1 MGNNN
6 INLNFINNRQIFK
19 SVPNPPAQNIN
30 VQTAQAQPTAAQ
42 AFSESSQQIASQ
54 SIQTA
59 MMGGSENAAFI
70 KDAMKFP
77 SNFNAFIYIVQQGM
91 STAQLNTQLQ
101 KHLMNLQGLTQT
113 QAQILAQLKGF
124 NSAELLSAQGING
137 TVLSQIEA
145 AIKKLPISAN
155 GMINIADIAALI
167 TSNGKDA
174 ITQLII
180 SMANSAKSGVNN
192 INQIK
197 DAARLINASVA
208 VASQGDNAQTLKML
222 MLLYLPWLPLQQGVD
237 FDLEISSQDEEKSD
251 NSVLVIRIQTVNY
264 GEIVAVLTLINP
276 NSVDINIQCS
286 DEFPKDELTL
296 RLNTENK
303 NYSVQNSLS
312 YTPKIVDKTASDKP
326 KATINMSAT
335 NEISPYLLLTAQQI
349 IRFVVEI
356 DKEN

>member
-1 MGNNN
+1 MSNN
-6 INLNFINNRQIFK
+6 INLNFINNRHVLK
-19 SVPNPPAQNIN
+19 PAQNIQAQN
-30 VQTAQAQPTAAQ
+30 VNSQPAQAQPVAPQTYSQ
-42 AFSESSQQIASQ
+42 SSRQIASQ
-54 SIQTA
+54 SLQTA

-77 SNFNAFIYIVQQGM
+77 TNFNAFIYIVQQRM
-91 STAQLNTQLQ
+91 STAQLNSQLQ

-124 NSAELLSAQGING
+124 NSAELLNTQGINKDI
-137 TVLSQIEA
+137 LSQIET

-208 VASQGDNAQTLKML
+208 IAGQGDNAQTLKIL

-237 FDLEISSQDEEKSD
+237 FDLEISSQDEEKQD

-296 RLNTENK
+296 RLNAENK

-312 YTPKIVDKTASDKP
+312 YTPKTIDKTTSDKP
-326 KATINMSAT
+326 KATINTSAT

-356 DKEN
+356 DKIGS

>member
-1 MGNNN
+1 MSNNN

-19 SVPNPPAQNIN
+19 PVPNQPAQNIN
-30 VQTAQAQPTAAQ
+30 VQNTQAQSAAPKTY
-42 AFSESSQQIASQ
+42 SESAQQIASQ

-77 SNFNAFIYIVQQGM
+77 TNFNAFIYIVQQGM
-91 STAQLNTQLQ
+91 STTQLNAQLQ

-124 NSAELLSAQGING
+124 NGSELLNAQGINQ
-137 TVLSQIEA
+137 TVLSQIES

-192 INQIK
+192 INQKSKCI
-197 DAARLINASVA
+197 
-208 VASQGDNAQTLKML
+208 
-222 MLLYLPWLPLQQGVD
+222 
-237 FDLEISSQDEEKSD
+237 FSS
-251 NSVLVIRIQTVNY
+251 
-264 GEIVAVLTLINP
+264 
-276 NSVDINIQCS
+276 
-286 DEFPKDELTL
+286 
-296 RLNTENK
+296 
-303 NYSVQNSLS
+303 
-312 YTPKIVDKTASDKP
+312 
-326 KATINMSAT
+326 
-335 NEISPYLLLTAQQI
+335 
-349 IRFVVEI
+349 
-356 DKEN
+356 